1 MRADKDT
8 NYLLVL
14 WYREG
19 KFQIIKC
26 FCQKKKVECALR

>member
-14 WYREG
+14 RYREG

-26 FCQKKKVECALR
+26 FCQKKKVRRAVR